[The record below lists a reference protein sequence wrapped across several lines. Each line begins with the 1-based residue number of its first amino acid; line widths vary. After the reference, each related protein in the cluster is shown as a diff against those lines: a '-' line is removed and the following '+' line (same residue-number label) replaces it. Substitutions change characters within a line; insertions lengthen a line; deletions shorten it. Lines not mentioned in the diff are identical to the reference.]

1 MVMKKILLLLSM
13 ACLHHV
19 QAQTIFYVVPGTTLT
34 VGPGTSLSM
43 DLLTLTPS
51 SSFSLNDIS
60 VTRGTTITHPS
71 VNTYV
76 SRVYTFSSTTGSFS
90 GDIQMDYQDAELNG
104 LPEASLQLNIYN
116 GTAWQAYPA
125 TTNNTVS
132 NYVLTSSLSNVT
144 LNELT
149 LAAAAAPLPLYWGK
163 TRAYRQ
169 NNQVWIEWETLQES
183 NVRHFDVEKS
193 TDGGD
198 WASIVRGIPARNL
211 DLPQLYRQADPV
223 YSPEKVFYRIREV
236 DLDDRSGYSA
246 VLVVSAENSKNP
258 FVLFPNPMADRFYIS
273 GEDVSKLRQ
282 VQLFSSGGV
291 LLKTWDG
298 AQDSYRADLPATGVY
313 YVRLTR
319 MDGSIQ
325 YETIVKR

>member
-1 MVMKKILLLLSM
+1 MV
-13 ACLHHV
+13 CLHHV
-19 QAQTIFYVVPGTTLT
+19 RAQTIFYVVPGTTLT

-60 VTRGTTITHPS
+60 VTKNTTITHPS
-71 VNTYV
+71 ANAYV

-90 GDIQMDYQDAELNG
+90 GDIRMDYLDAELNG

-125 TTNNTVS
+125 AANNTAS

-163 TRAYRQ
+163 VRAYRQ
-169 NNQVWIEWETLQES
+169 NGQVWIAWETLQAS
-183 NVRHFDVEKS
+183 NVSHFDVEKS
-193 TDGGD
+193 MDGRD
-198 WASIVRGIPARNL
+198 WAYIIRGIPARIL
-211 DLPQLYRQADPV
+211 ALPQQYRVADPV
-223 YSPEKVFYRIREV
+223 YSPEKVFYRVREV
-236 DLDDRSGYSA
+236 DPDDHSSYSV
-246 VLVVSAENSKNP
+246 VLVVSSENSKNA
-258 FVLFPNPMADRFYIS
+258 FVLYPNPLSDRFYI
-273 GEDVSKLRQ
+273 GGDDVTKLRQ
-282 VQLFSSGGV
+282 VQLFSSSGV

-298 AQDSYRADLPATGVY
+298 ARDSYRADLPATGVY

-319 MDGSIQ
+319 TDGGVQ
-325 YETIVKR
+325 YETIVKN